1 MGNPDEEQMR
11 KSAVERYLAGTS
23 ASDTCSEIDLI
34 RFIRSDLQPNVCG
47 KKFKMPKKLMYE
59 YIVASIC
66 TDIHALQVGL
76 GDELIDAF
84 EYPIP
89 IEFERR
95 SSLE

>member
-59 YIVASIC
+59 YIVAS
-66 TDIHALQVGL
+66 V
-76 GDELIDAF
+76 
-84 EYPIP
+84 PI
-89 IEFERR
+89 RLTQA
-95 SSLE
+95 SSLWQDSAYAGFPKNFTGVSAAVPR